1 MRRSDRVAE
10 LAVAAVIVVAGG
22 IFGAPTPIA
31 LGLVALA
38 LAPRL
43 A

>member
-1 MRRSDRVAE
+1 MRRSE
-10 LAVAAVIVVAGG
+10 IAVAAVIVVAGG
-22 IFGAPTPIA
+22 IFGAPTWIA

-38 LAPRL
+38 LVPRL

>member
-1 MRRSDRVAE
+1 MRRSE

-22 IFGAPTPIA
+22 IFGAPMWIA

-38 LAPRL
+38 LTPRL

>member
-1 MRRSDRVAE
+1 MRRSE

-22 IFGAPTPIA
+22 IFGAPAWIA

-38 LAPRL
+38 LTPRL

>member
-1 MRRSDRVAE
+1 MRRSE
-10 LAVAAVIVVAGG
+10 LAAAAVIVVAGG
-22 IFGAPTPIA
+22 IFGAPTWIA